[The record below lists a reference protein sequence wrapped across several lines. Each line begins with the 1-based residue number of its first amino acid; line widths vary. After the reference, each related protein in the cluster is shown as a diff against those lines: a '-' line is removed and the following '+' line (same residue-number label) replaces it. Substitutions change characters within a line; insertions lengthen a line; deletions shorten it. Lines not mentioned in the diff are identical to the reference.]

1 MIVGITINFGT
12 NDLYMGILFLG
23 ITMRFPQIK
32 HATLHRIFPPPFGPS
47 GDGACEVLAKQS
59 AGAGEELQLMVNHS
73 YIHLNHD
80 G

>member
-1 MIVGITINFGT
+1 MIVGIPINLGT
-12 NDLYMGILFLG
+12 NDVYMGIFFGG
-23 ITMRFPQIK
+23 ITMRFPQK
-32 HATLHRIFPPPFGPS
+32 KTCYS